1 MRNLPI
7 LNMRPSGTFTERSIG
22 VPDKTTGEFYTQD
35 YNSQGFYTQ
44 DYNSQSDVINGVPK
58 SIWEVG
64 GFYVEEYATPMGKN
78 PFYQHYD
85 SQNNKKNNMN
95 QLTSMLKRLLDKNA
109 QKLYKVGFI
118 NGDLE
123 LTESGKR
130 ELWGIIFDTYKKELV
145 EKAEEI
151 IKENEQS

>member
-7 LNMRPSGTFTERSIG
+7 LNMRPSGTFTEKSIG
-22 VPDKTTGEFYTQD
+22 VSDKTTDE
-35 YNSQGFYTQ
+35 FYTQ
-44 DYNSQSDVINGVPK
+44 DYNSQSDVIDGVPK

-78 PFYQHYD
+78 PFYQSYI
-85 SQNNKKNNMN
+85 NKLNKNNMN

>member
-22 VPDKTTGEFYTQD
+22 VPDKTTGEFYATTD
-35 YNSQGFYTQ
+35 EFYTQ
-44 DYNSQSDVINGVPK
+44 DYNSQYDVINGVPK

-64 GFYVEEYATPMGKN
+64 GFYAEEYATPMGKN
-78 PFYQHYD
+78 HFYQYYN
-85 SQNNKKNNMN
+85 SQNNKKNIM
-95 QLTSMLKRLLDKNA
+95 QKLTSMLKRLLDKNA